1 MVNNEMLALVMQWLL
16 IQTQYMM
23 SSLTLGIRA
32 PAAIPRASNITPRMD
47 RRIGGYNTL
56 KKFLIIYCL
65 INTCIYHRY
74 TDRYKYRLE
83 RIAALSYFTKS
94 THPILTAIMST
105 PTMMM
110 HDNIWACCLIGQWVG
125 GVTAR
130 DWYREVV

>member
-1 MVNNEMLALVMQWLL
+1 MLALVMQWLL

-65 INTCIYHRY
+65 INTCILNNFSVPVSCCNTTNPLANETTCPDIVMHHHSGCAMIAVNIGCVLFV
-74 TDRYKYRLE
+74 KYE
-83 RIAALSYFTKS
+83 RAAIRSNLYLYLSDSDGKC
-94 THPILTAIMST
+94 M
-105 PTMMM
+105 
-110 HDNIWACCLIGQWVG
+110 C
-125 GVTAR
+125 
-130 DWYREVV
+130 